1 MAATVS
7 ISLEKHDACAK
18 SEASYAESATST
30 QAASAPGVPAAL
42 ANLVRRTLA
51 VPRKEYDRLQAQERA
66 CRLQGNHRCC
76 AW

>member
-1 MAATVS
+1 MAVS
-7 ISLEKHDACAK
+7 LSLHKQDVCAR

-30 QAASAPGVPAAL
+30 QVDHGVPLAL

-51 VPRKEYDRLQAQERA
+51 VSRKDYNRLQSQERA